1 MAKGAASKQVIT
13 DKILSTFPGTFLYNG
28 GKEIRIPM
36 IEDGVE
42 VQIKVTLTC
51 AKTNVES
58 GSDVVLPGS
67 VDTVPTMAP
76 TAGFPTAGVST
87 PVAEV
92 SEEEKKAV
100 SDLVSKLGLI
110 K

>member
-1 MAKGAASKQVIT
+1 MAAKGSIAKQDIKS
-13 DKILSTFPGTFLYNG
+13 KILQMFNG
-28 GKEIRIPM
+28 AFEYDKELRIPYQ
-36 IEDGVE
+36 EDGVE

-58 GSDVVLPGS
+58 GSDVVLPGAVVS
-67 VDTVPTMAP
+67 TPTIAP